1 MKKKKIVL
9 FVFLIVGVLSLVLT
23 YNKKIKLSRNKP
35 VKEEKLSIMIKEDG
49 ATDYTKSNSKDIPKG
64 DYVLNKEKSYCKNN
78 GKIEGYDNIA
88 GTVSFAFIGTDRC
101 FLYFDY
107 DVAPTI
113 SNVSISNYY
122 TLTATFSDDI
132 NLAGY
137 AITTTLD
144 KPTSWTSISGETY
157 SLNITKNIGK
167 YYLWI
172 KDSGG
177 NIVRYSE
184 PIKIGE
190 GRDEVIFERGI
201 VTTIDGE
208 TINIDDPEFMKQYI
222 SVEMTDKQID
232 SIDGYLIITIFKVNF
247 LNIIKA
253 DANFY
258 VSGVREGDTIIAKEL
273 VNNVWQTIDSTVLSD
288 NEFNIKLNQ
297 EGIIAIY
304 KKTT

>member
-9 FVFLIVGVLSLVLT
+9 FVFLIVGVLSLVFI
-23 YNKKIKLSRNKP
+23 YNKKINLNKNKLVNKSYAIY
-35 VKEEKLSIMIKEDG
+35 VKENNSSSYI
-49 ATDYTKSNSKDIPKG
+49 NSKSIPKG
-64 DYVLNKEKSYCKNN
+64 SYLLNQAKSFCENN
-78 GKIEGYDNIA
+78 GEISSYDNVN
-88 GTVSFAFIGTDRC
+88 GVVGFSFIGSDRC
-101 FLYFDY
+101 TLYFDY

-144 KPTSWTSISGETY
+144 EPTSWTSISGETY
-157 SLNITKNIGK
+157 SLNITIENMGT
-167 YYLWI
+167 YYLWL
-172 KDSGG
+172 KDSGE

-184 PIKIGE
+184 TIKIGE
-190 GRDEVIFERGI
+190 ARNNDVILLSGI

-208 TINIDDPEFMKQYI
+208 VINIVDPESEYI

-247 LNIIKA
+247 LNIIEA
-253 DANFY
+253 DATFRVY
-258 VSGVREGDTIIAKEL
+258 GVREGNAIIAKEL
-273 VNNVWQTIDSTVLSD
+273 VNNVWQTIDSTVVSD
-288 NEFNIKLNQ
+288 DQVNIKLNQ

-304 KKTT
+304 NKTT

>member
-9 FVFLIVGVLSLVLT
+9 FVFLIVGVLSLVFI
-23 YNKKIKLSRNKP
+23 YNKKINLNKNKLVNKSYAIY
-35 VKEEKLSIMIKEDG
+35 VKENNSSSYI
-49 ATDYTKSNSKDIPKG
+49 NSKSIPKG
-64 DYVLNKEKSYCKNN
+64 SYLLNKEKSFCENN
-78 GKIEGYDNIA
+78 GDISSYDNVN
-88 GTVSFAFIGTDRC
+88 GVVGFSFIGSDRC
-101 FLYFDY
+101 TLYFDY

-144 KPTSWTSISGETY
+144 EPTSWTSISGETY
-157 SLNITKNIGK
+157 SLNITIENMGT
-167 YYLWI
+167 YYLWL
-172 KDSGG
+172 KDSGE

-184 PIKIGE
+184 TIKIGE
-190 GRDEVIFERGI
+190 ARNNDVILLSGI

-208 TINIDDPEFMKQYI
+208 VINIVDPESEYI

-247 LNIIKA
+247 LNIIEA
-253 DANFY
+253 DATFRVY
-258 VSGVREGDTIIAKEL
+258 GVREGNAIIAKEL
-273 VNNVWQTIDSTVLSD
+273 VNNVWQTIDSTVVSD
-288 NEFNIKLNQ
+288 DQVNIKLNQ

-304 KKTT
+304 NKTT